1 MRRRVHLLAPTLAER
16 LAALVEHLDGAR
28 AGDVTGV
35 HQARVASRR
44 LREAVP
50 VVGALAG
57 QRALRRAA
65 RRLRRLTQALGPV
78 REMDVALGLL
88 EHFSSARPTLGDAVA
103 ATRTLVDDERGA
115 RRRVMLT
122 ALRPA
127 QTDAAIAAVRDV
139 AASAG
144 TDDVAW
150 RAVLAARIARRS
162 EVLRSTVAEAGVMY
176 GIEALHAVR
185 IAAKKL
191 RYALELA
198 GASRVAGVARALG
211 ALRAAQDLLGE
222 LHDRHVLAQFAGD
235 AAGQGPSGVA
245 ARERQLV
252 GLLEAECLVIHA
264 EYLQH
269 RDRLLAVADDAVTR
283 VAPAVIGRPPSRRP
297 ARRLARAG

>member
-1 MRRRVHLLAPTLAER
+1 
-16 LAALVEHLDGAR
+16 
-28 AGDVTGV
+28 
-35 HQARVASRR
+35 
-44 LREAVP
+44 
-50 VVGALAG
+50 
-57 QRALRRAA
+57 
-65 RRLRRLTQALGPV
+65 
-78 REMDVALGLL
+78 
-88 EHFSSARPTLGDAVA
+88 
-103 ATRTLVDDERGA
+103 
-115 RRRVMLT
+115 
-122 ALRPA
+122 
-127 QTDAAIAAVRDV
+127 
-139 AASAG
+139 
-144 TDDVAW
+144 
-150 RAVLAARIARRS
+150 
-162 EVLRSTVAEAGVMY
+162 MY